1 MPVDV
6 SLPPVPGDPAG
17 MRALAAALRS
27 DASALASVA
36 AETAATLDGLE
47 FFGPAATQID
57 GRVAG
62 DTRTAEQVAI
72 ELVDAAGVLER
83 SASDVEAAQA
93 ARVRELERL
102 RRELAP
108 H

>member
-6 SLPPVPGDPAG
+6 SLPPVPGDPEG
-17 MRALAAALRS
+17 MRVLAAALRS
-27 DASALASVA
+27 DATVLAQVA
-36 AETAATLDGLE
+36 TETAATLDGLE
-47 FFGPAATQID
+47 FFGPAATRID

-62 DTRTAEQVAI
+62 DTRLAGQVAV
-72 ELVDAAGVLER
+72 ELVDAAAMLER
-83 SASDVEAAQA
+83 SASEVEAQQA
-93 ARVRELERL
+93 ARERELERL

>member
-6 SLPPVPGDPAG
+6 SLPPVPGDPEG
-17 MRALAAALRS
+17 MRLLAAAFRN
-27 DASALASVA
+27 DAASLAQVA
-36 AETAATLDGLE
+36 AETSAMLDGLE
-47 FFGPAATQID
+47 FFGPAATRID

-72 ELVDAAGVLER
+72 ELADAAAVLER
-83 SASDVEAAQA
+83 SASEVEAQQV
-93 ARVRELERL
+93 ARERELERL